1 MFARVS
7 VYEIEAEQM
16 GEAATIFRA
25 ALERIGKTDGFIEG
39 FFFVA
44 PEEDR
49 AIATTLWRDRQALEG
64 SRTAASR
71 LRSEAARSVDGSI
84 LSAVEYEVSAH
95 IGRE

>member
-16 GEAATIFRA
+16 VEAATIFRA

-71 LRSEAARSVDGSI
+71 LRSEAAQSVDGSI